1 MAPDRGGSDAFAQ
14 DDHLTPRQS
23 RTSNHQPLG
32 SEPTAEFIAE
42 RSAQPQFTLRAL
54 VAGLLIGIL
63 IAFSNTYFGL
73 QTGWISGMAMPSA
86 LIGFAYFKGLRAL
99 LWKLG
104 GSFRRS
110 GVGDGF
116 SEVENVLVQTVA
128 GAVGIMPLG
137 CGFVAVIPAL
147 QYLLKPDETPDWTGN
162 DATVAPTFAHEVGGL
177 EMPLGNLIL
186 WALGICFFGVIF
198 AVPLRKEVIVR
209 EKLRFP
215 TGTATALMIG
225 VLHGGE
231 KRAGPESNEDP
242 LDRTKP
248 YDDSNDEERQAL
260 LADRSQE
267 SIAHAADANS
277 EDFFDEEAHDEWQSQ
292 IWLLTYSFFFSGG
305 YVSDDFQ
312 PSLVAQPGY

>member
-1 MAPDRGGSDAFAQ
+1 MAPDRGGSDASAQ

-23 RTSNHQPLG
+23 RQSLTSNHQPLG

-147 QYLLKPDETPDWTGN
+147 QYLLKPNETPDWTGN
-162 DATVAPTFAHEVGGL
+162 DTPPASMSAHGFGGL
-177 EMPLGNLIL
+177 EMPLWNLIL

-231 KRAGPESNEDP
+231 KNDRDESNADP
-242 LDRTKP
+242 SNRTKP
-248 YDDSNDEERQAL
+248 FDDNSDEESQAL
-260 LADRSQE
+260 LDDQLQENTLHTAQSQ
-267 SIAHAADANS
+267 D
-277 EDFFDEEAHDEWQSQ
+277 DELSDDGARDEWQSQ
-292 IWLLTYSFFFSGG
+292 IWLLTYSFLFSGS
-305 YVSDDFQ
+305 YVSDTS
-312 PSLVAQPGY
+312 SLH